1 MGLIEV
7 LFDPE
12 TGGTA
17 RVAESLSSDAPGHL
31 WKVIC
36 EDDAVSIL
44 ADQGDGKVGLI
55 GAGRWT
61 GKGIGQ
67 RYATGDPI
75 DQRSWGKIEYA
86 LRCAFADPAAAAAA
100 AESAVASARRPPAT
114 VDPAESGYTELIV
127 ELASGSILYQ
137 RRSRTDR
144 RVANGFEWKVVVDGE
159 RVTVHASDE
168 DSCARATWDGE
179 RLTDREVRSK
189 RRTINDYQWGVV
201 EKAVIEVITGRPA
214 PMPPRMSSGAAAG
227 VAVEP
232 AAARAP
238 AGKNSGKDRRS
249 GWWAL
254 AAAGVALA
262 GTIASWQAMPPGDGV
277 ALAVTIALAVVTLGL
292 VIYGGVGLGTR
303 CPSCRAWYRRE
314 TTSTDVLGTSTTSR
328 TISKP
333 VYDSSGKQ
341 TGTTSELATY
351 EVTNYRY
358 HYRCKECSH
367 RWTGTGSSERRIS

>member
-12 TGGTA
+12 TGGTE
-17 RVAESLSSDAPGHL
+17 RVAESLSSDALGQL
-31 WKVIC
+31 WKIIC
-36 EDDAVSIL
+36 EDDAVSIV
-44 ADQGDGKVGLI
+44 ADKGDGKVGLI

-67 RYATGDPI
+67 RYAMGDPI
-75 DQRSWGKIEYA
+75 DERSWGKIEHA
-86 LRCAFADPAAAAAA
+86 LRCAFAGPAA
-100 AESAVASARRPPAT
+100 
-114 VDPAESGYTELIV
+114 G
-127 ELASGSILYQ
+127 
-137 RRSRTDR
+137 
-144 RVANGFEWKVVVDGE
+144 
-159 RVTVHASDE
+159 
-168 DSCARATWDGE
+168 
-179 RLTDREVRSK
+179 
-189 RRTINDYQWGVV
+189 
-201 EKAVIEVITGRPA
+201 
-214 PMPPRMSSGAAAG
+214 GAAG
-227 VAVEP
+227 S
-232 AAARAP
+232 
-238 AGKNSGKDRRS
+238 GGKDRRS

-262 GTIASWQAMPPGDGV
+262 GTIVSWQAMPPGDGV

-292 VIYGGVGLGTR
+292 VIYGGIGLGTR

-314 TTSTDVLGTSTTSR
+314 TTSTDMLGTSTVSR

-333 VYDSSGKQ
+333 VHDSSGKQ

-351 EVTNYRY
+351 ERTNYRY

>member
-12 TGGTA
+12 TGGTE

-31 WKVIC
+31 WKIIC
-36 EDDAVSIL
+36 EDDAVSVL
-44 ADQGDGKVGLI
+44 AAKGDGKVGLI

-75 DQRSWGKIEYA
+75 DQSSWGKIEHA
-86 LRCAFADPAAAAAA
+86 LRCAFAGPVAA
-100 AESAVASARRPPAT
+100 AEPAVASDLRPPGA
-114 VDPAESGYTELIV
+114 VDPAEDGYTELIV
-127 ELASGSILYQ
+127 ELASGNVLYQ

-144 RVANGFEWKVVVDGE
+144 RAANAFEWKVVVDGE
-159 RVTVHASDE
+159 RVTVHANDE
-168 DSCARATWDGE
+168 TSCARATWDGE

-189 RRTINDYQWGVV
+189 QRTINDYQWGVV
-201 EKAVIEVITGRPA
+201 EKAVIEVITGRSA

-227 VAVEP
+227 AAVEP
-232 AAARAP
+232 AATRVP
-238 AGKNSGKDRRS
+238 AGKDRRS

-254 AAAGVALA
+254 AAIGVALA
-262 GTIASWQAMPPGDGV
+262 GTIVAWQAMPPDDGV

-292 VIYGGVGLGTR
+292 VIYGGIGLGTR

-328 TISKP
+328 MISKP

-358 HYRCKECSH
+358 HYRCKECAH